1 MKEFKKQ
8 DRYVS
13 LFTKLF
19 GTLVLIGIV
28 PLVVMGISIYNVYLN
43 SLKETLLSNM
53 YRTTRSIGRNVEDL
67 FSEMSENTKY
77 LYTHQVEDYGY
88 LYEILENEELSENK
102 KKAAITD
109 MLRDILYMNQHIEDV
124 IFILPDGR
132 IYTVMRPP
140 EAVADTDKILAWH
153 RENFQSDSKNMQIL
167 PSHMPDYYAG
177 SKKQTFSVALRNIM
191 NIRTVQTADTE
202 ILGTLYININSSYL
216 DGVIHETKLEEGS
229 RIYLVDK
236 EQKNF
241 AYNPYEEEI
250 FTDKLGEYLEL
261 MTEEYQYIRTEGD
274 YYIYSQIPG
283 SSWMVLEKIP
293 SFYLENSY
301 RSIRNITLAVIG
313 VGIVLLGILYYL
325 YSKKMNRPI
334 RTLKEAMEQIQ
345 KGKLDTRVQIN
356 SNDEIGF
363 LSRGL
368 NSMTEKLQMHIRK
381 VYVAEIKQREAEIEA
396 LKTQIRPHYLY
407 NTLDV
412 IRMTA
417 ITNDDDQ
424 TAEMLDG
431 LSGQLKYLIGNARD
445 RVTLQAELDSVRNYF
460 KIIRV
465 RYENKMTL
473 EIDVPEN
480 LLDLEVPQ
488 LVLQPIVENSVKYGL
503 RPKEGGNGVVAIQG
517 EIQEAFLELTIM
529 DNGVGMSEERLRYIQ
544 KLLEDET
551 EKCQEEESSGIGIKN
566 VYERIKLIF
575 GEEYRIE
582 ISSFE
587 NIGTIVK
594 YRLPVTRAGEQE
606 REKEYV

>member
-177 SKKQTFSVALRNIM
+177 SKKQTFSVARNIM
-191 NIRTVQTADTE
+191 NIRTVQTVDTE

-396 LKTQIRPHYLY
+396 LKTQIRPHHLY

-503 RPKEGGNGVVAIQG
+503 RPKEGGNGVVAIRG

>member
-177 SKKQTFSVALRNIM
+177 SKKQTFSVARNIM

-202 ILGTLYININSSYL
+202 ILGTLYINTNSSYL

-381 VYVAEIKQREAEIEA
+381 VYVAEIKQREA

>member
-1 MKEFKKQ
+1 
-8 DRYVS
+8 
-13 LFTKLF
+13 
-19 GTLVLIGIV
+19 
-28 PLVVMGISIYNVYLN
+28 
-43 SLKETLLSNM
+43 
-53 YRTTRSIGRNVEDL
+53 
-67 FSEMSENTKY
+67 
-77 LYTHQVEDYGY
+77 
-88 LYEILENEELSENK
+88 
-102 KKAAITD
+102 
-109 MLRDILYMNQHIEDV
+109 
-124 IFILPDGR
+124 
-132 IYTVMRPP
+132 
-140 EAVADTDKILAWH
+140 
-153 RENFQSDSKNMQIL
+153 
-167 PSHMPDYYAG
+167 
-177 SKKQTFSVALRNIM
+177 
-191 NIRTVQTADTE
+191 
-202 ILGTLYININSSYL
+202 
-216 DGVIHETKLEEGS
+216 
-229 RIYLVDK
+229 
-236 EQKNF
+236 
-241 AYNPYEEEI
+241 
-250 FTDKLGEYLEL
+250 

>member
-1 MKEFKKQ
+1 
-8 DRYVS
+8 
-13 LFTKLF
+13 
-19 GTLVLIGIV
+19 
-28 PLVVMGISIYNVYLN
+28 
-43 SLKETLLSNM
+43 
-53 YRTTRSIGRNVEDL
+53 
-67 FSEMSENTKY
+67 
-77 LYTHQVEDYGY
+77 
-88 LYEILENEELSENK
+88 
-102 KKAAITD
+102 
-109 MLRDILYMNQHIEDV
+109 
-124 IFILPDGR
+124 
-132 IYTVMRPP
+132 
-140 EAVADTDKILAWH
+140 
-153 RENFQSDSKNMQIL
+153 
-167 PSHMPDYYAG
+167 
-177 SKKQTFSVALRNIM
+177 
-191 NIRTVQTADTE
+191 
-202 ILGTLYININSSYL
+202 
-216 DGVIHETKLEEGS
+216 
-229 RIYLVDK
+229 
-236 EQKNF
+236 
-241 AYNPYEEEI
+241 
-250 FTDKLGEYLEL
+250 
-261 MTEEYQYIRTEGD
+261 
-274 YYIYSQIPG
+274 
-283 SSWMVLEKIP
+283 
-293 SFYLENSY
+293 
-301 RSIRNITLAVIG
+301 
-313 VGIVLLGILYYL
+313 
-325 YSKKMNRPI
+325 
-334 RTLKEAMEQIQ
+334 
-345 KGKLDTRVQIN
+345 
-356 SNDEIGF
+356 
-363 LSRGL
+363 
-368 NSMTEKLQMHIRK
+368 
-381 VYVAEIKQREAEIEA
+381 
-396 LKTQIRPHYLY
+396 
-407 NTLDV
+407 
-412 IRMTA
+412 MTA

-503 RPKEGGNGVVAIQG
+503 RPKEGGNGVVAIRG

>member
-177 SKKQTFSVALRNIM
+177 SKKQTFSVARNIM

-566 VYERIKLIF
+566 VYERIKLIS
-575 GEEYRIE
+575 GEEYSIE

>member
-177 SKKQTFSVALRNIM
+177 SKKQTFSVARNIM

-202 ILGTLYININSSYL
+202 ILGTLYINTNSSYL

-488 LVLQPIVENSVKYGL
+488 LVLQPIVENSIL
-503 RPKEGGNGVVAIQG
+503 HGV
-517 EIQEAFLELTIM
+517 
-529 DNGVGMSEERLRYIQ
+529 RYREHGYIKIKIYQSKQIQ
-544 KLLEDET
+544 KIIVAVID
-551 EKCQEEESSGIGIKN
+551 SGIGMTKEELMAQRKTISRYNPNHVGLAN
-566 VYERIKLIF
+566 VNCRLKLYY
-575 GEEYRIE
+575 GEEAQLHIY
-582 ISSFE
+582 SKKDM
-587 NIGTIVK
+587 GTVVK
-594 YRLPVTRAGEQE
+594 FYLPLS
-606 REKEYV
+606 

>member
-8 DRYVS
+8 DRYGS

-177 SKKQTFSVALRNIM
+177 SKKQTFSVARNIM

-202 ILGTLYININSSYL
+202 ILGTLYINTNSSYL

>member
-1 MKEFKKQ
+1 MS
-8 DRYVS
+8 VCS
-13 LFTKLF
+13 TKLF

-177 SKKQTFSVALRNIM
+177 SKKQTFSVARNIM

-202 ILGTLYININSSYL
+202 ILGTLYINTNSSYL

>member
-1 MKEFKKQ
+1 M
-8 DRYVS
+8 
-13 LFTKLF
+13 
-19 GTLVLIGIV
+19 
-28 PLVVMGISIYNVYLN
+28 
-43 SLKETLLSNM
+43 
-53 YRTTRSIGRNVEDL
+53 EDL

-177 SKKQTFSVALRNIM
+177 SKKQTFSVARNIM

-503 RPKEGGNGVVAIQG
+503 RPKEGGNGVVAIRG

>member
-140 EAVADTDKILAWH
+140 EAVADTDKILAWN

-177 SKKQTFSVALRNIM
+177 SKKQTFSVARNIM

-202 ILGTLYININSSYL
+202 ILGTLYINTNSSYL

>member
-1 MKEFKKQ
+1 MWK
-8 DRYVS
+8 
-13 LFTKLF
+13 
-19 GTLVLIGIV
+19 
-28 PLVVMGISIYNVYLN
+28 IY
-43 SLKETLLSNM
+43 
-53 YRTTRSIGRNVEDL
+53 

-177 SKKQTFSVALRNIM
+177 SKKQTFSVARNIM

-503 RPKEGGNGVVAIQG
+503 RPKEGGNGVVAIRG

>member
-102 KKAAITD
+102 KKVAITD

-132 IYTVMRPP
+132 IYAVMRPP

-177 SKKQTFSVALRNIM
+177 SKKQTFSVARNIM

-301 RSIRNITLAVIG
+301 RNIRNITLAVIG

-529 DNGVGMSEERLRYIQ
+529 DNGVGMSEERLRCIQ

-551 EKCQEEESSGIGIKN
+551 EKRQEEQSSGIGIKN
-566 VYERIKLIF
+566 VYDRIKLIF

>member
-77 LYTHQVEDYGY
+77 LYTHQVEDYG
-88 LYEILENEELSENK
+88 YEILENEELSENK

-177 SKKQTFSVALRNIM
+177 SKKQTFSVARNIM

-503 RPKEGGNGVVAIQG
+503 RPKEGGNGVVAIRG

>member
-1 MKEFKKQ
+1 
-8 DRYVS
+8 
-13 LFTKLF
+13 
-19 GTLVLIGIV
+19 
-28 PLVVMGISIYNVYLN
+28 
-43 SLKETLLSNM
+43 
-53 YRTTRSIGRNVEDL
+53 
-67 FSEMSENTKY
+67 
-77 LYTHQVEDYGY
+77 
-88 LYEILENEELSENK
+88 
-102 KKAAITD
+102 
-109 MLRDILYMNQHIEDV
+109 
-124 IFILPDGR
+124 
-132 IYTVMRPP
+132 
-140 EAVADTDKILAWH
+140 
-153 RENFQSDSKNMQIL
+153 MQIL

-177 SKKQTFSVALRNIM
+177 SKKQTFSVARNIM
-191 NIRTVQTADTE
+191 NIRTVQTVDTE

-503 RPKEGGNGVVAIQG
+503 RPKEGGNGVVAIRG

>member
-177 SKKQTFSVALRNIM
+177 SKKQTFSVARNIM

-250 FTDKLGEYLEL
+250 TDKLGEYLEL

-503 RPKEGGNGVVAIQG
+503 RPKEGGNGVVAIRG

>member
-167 PSHMPDYYAG
+167 PSHMRDYYAG
-177 SKKQTFSVALRNIM
+177 SKKQTFSVARNIM

-503 RPKEGGNGVVAIQG
+503 RPKEGGNGVVAIRG